1 MFTPQNPPQTAQ
13 LNGAGL
19 RIGIVQARFNTDIT
33 DALRQLD
40 A

>member
-1 MFTPQNPPQTAQ
+1 MFTPQKPSHPAQ

-19 RIGIVQARFNTDIT
+19 RIGIVQARFNADIT
-33 DALRQLD
+33 DALHH